1 MTVTDQMIREAFE
14 AAEAEHGGPHKADA
28 KECLRAVA
36 ALYDVSYQRVRDVI
50 LTDWSA
56 QG

>member
-1 MTVTDQMIREAFE
+1 VTVTDQMIREAFA
-14 AAEAEHGGPHKADA
+14 AAEAVRGGPHKADA
-28 KECLRAVA
+28 KECLHAVA
-36 ALYDVSYQRVRDVI
+36 RLYDVGYQRVRDVI